1 MESGN
6 SEVPPCEAEMMF
18 RRLPEF
24 VALYRVDDVA
34 NELVKDPV
42 FKYKWLVY
50 AKMNGICLP
59 RGHDQFTFGVQCFD
73 VLGVGVL

>member
-6 SEVPPCEAEMMF
+6 SEVPPCEAEMKF

-42 FKYKWLVY
+42 FSIS
-50 AKMNGICLP
+50 G
-59 RGHDQFTFGVQCFD
+59 
-73 VLGVGVL
+73 